1 MILKSLEAKSIRKM
15 LKKDFVAKS
24 PRFKTKNRRVQLRAA
39 RKLNFLKEKIYTR
52 VLNIDKEVNKLIEIE
67 QYTETMGTTSRNEFI
82 QGKLRTFSKIEQ
94 LTEKIEN
101 EKIKIL
107 ECERL
112 GKRIFTSFNPT
123 TGIVNKHTTLERTL
137 HEYWKMLQ
145 INESLLDRLSRQ
157 LKGLSPSMENLNRN
171 RAIAKA
177 KF

>member
-1 MILKSLEAKSIRKM
+1 MRRM
-15 LKKDFVAKS
+15 LKKNFLAKS
-24 PRFKTKNRRVQLRAA
+24 ARFKSKSRRVQLRAV

-52 VLNIDKEVNKLIEIE
+52 TLNIDKEVNNLVEIE
-67 QYTETMGTTSRNEFI
+67 QYTQTMGVANKSEFI
-82 QGKLRTFSKIEQ
+82 QGKLRTFSKIDQ

-112 GKRIFTSFNPT
+112 GKRLFTEFNPT
-123 TGIVNKHTTLERTL
+123 TGMVHKHTKLERSL

-145 INESLLDRLSRQ
+145 INESLLERLSRQ
-157 LKGLSPSMENLNRN
+157 LKGLSPSIDNLNRN